1 VGRTISGKLRIL
13 VTNLASSAGGNPGLK
28 LLFDGVRSAGDVEIE
43 SYSTRAVLQQRWDII
58 HIYWAEWMINRGG
71 SLPRVAA
78 DVLRVLFELR
88 LAKKRGTKIVWTV
101 NNIRPHESDNLA
113 AVNFLVSA
121 IAALADQ
128 VISPSQTVL
137 DQFQFEYPAIVG
149 LDQRVIPIGS
159 YRGIY
164 PDERH
169 SAAGAR
175 EILGLPQGGRV
186 ALVFGMVRPYKNIPH
201 LLRCY
206 QEVIAERD
214 GTFLLIAGKPLNQEI
229 ADDIQA
235 TCAGLRDVRADLRH
249 IPDQEIQ
256 YYVRACNCLVVATS
270 FAVTSG
276 SAMLGLSFD
285 RPVLMPHR
293 GAAIE
298 IRDNVGEEWVH
309 TYDGGIRSKVLR
321 RAFDI
326 EQPTGSPPLEQ
337 HYDWTRAGHE
347 YYAAYTRVV

>member
-1 VGRTISGKLRIL
+1 M
-13 VTNLASSAGGNPGLK
+13 
-28 LLFDGVRSAGDVEIE
+28 RSAGDVEIE
-43 SYSTRAVLQQRWDII
+43 SYSSSAVFRQPWDIV
-58 HIYWAEWMINRGG
+58 HIYWAEWMIRRGG
-71 SLPRVAA
+71 SVPRVTA
-78 DVLRVLFELR
+78 DILRVLLELR
-88 LAKKRGTKIVWTV
+88 VAKMRGAKIVWTA
-101 NNIRPHESDNLA
+101 NNIRPHESDNIV
-113 AVNFLVSA
+113 AVNTFISA
-121 IAALADQ
+121 ISLLADQ

-164 PDERH
+164 ADDRRSVAE
-169 SAAGAR
+169 AR
-175 EILGLPQGGRV
+175 EALGLPQDARI

-206 QEVIAERD
+206 EEVLAKRD
-214 GTFLLIAGKPLNQEI
+214 DTFLLIAGKPLNQAIGDEI
-229 ADDIQA
+229 RAA
-235 TCAGLRDVRADLRH
+235 CSGLRNVRSDLRH
-249 IPDQEIQ
+249 IGNDEIQ
-256 YYVRACNCLVVATS
+256 NYVRACNSLVIATS

-276 SAMLGLSFD
+276 SALLSLSFD

-298 IRDNVGEEWVH
+298 IRDNVGAEWVH
-309 TYDGGIRSKVLR
+309 TYDGGIRPSVLN

-326 EQPTGSPPLEQ
+326 EQPAGSPPLER

-347 YYAAYTRVV
+347 YYAAYKYAARLGR

>member
-1 VGRTISGKLRIL
+1 
-13 VTNLASSAGGNPGLK
+13 
-28 LLFDGVRSAGDVEIE
+28 
-43 SYSTRAVLQQRWDII
+43 
-58 HIYWAEWMINRGG
+58 MINRGG
-71 SLPRVAA
+71 NLLRVNA

-88 LAKKRGTKIVWTV
+88 LAKMRGTKIVWTA

-164 PDERH
+164 PDEGH
-169 SAAGAR
+169 SAAEAR
-175 EILGLPQGGRV
+175 EVLGLPQDARV

-206 QEVIAERD
+206 REVIAERD
-214 GTFLLIAGKPLNQEI
+214 DTFLLIAGKPLNQKI
-229 ADDIQA
+229 ADEIQA
-235 TCAGLRDVRADLRH
+235 TCAVLKKVRADLRH

-256 YYVRACNCLVVATS
+256 HYVRACNCLVVATS

-298 IRDNVGEEWVH
+298 IRDNVGEEWVQ
-309 TYDGGIRSKVLR
+309 TYDGGIRPNVLK

-326 EQPTGSPPLEQ
+326 EQPAGSPPLEQ

-347 YYAAYTRVV
+347 YYAAYTHVV